1 MTVGCRVRMT
11 ALVADVDGILGFGLD
26 VELRG
31 QQRIA
36 RGGRRV
42 GCEHVLEVGFALDCS
57 AEIVDR
63 IDLVA
68 LRVAFTVH
76 GRAV

>member
-1 MTVGCRVRMT
+1 
-11 ALVADVDGILGFGLD
+11 
-26 VELRG
+26 
-31 QQRIA
+31 
-36 RGGRRV
+36 
-42 GCEHVLEVGFALDCS
+42 VLEVGFALDCS